1 MFKLDEVKAHC
12 DVPCGIY
19 DTNRAIVAALSCIRM
34 VDLIEAK
41 IASGDTGAQA
51 QNDISR
57 YIATKEEEAALCK
70 SEIVIIWG
78 DFVKAPHIAGNP
90 EVHTMVHNIMMLGGA
105 VKQHVSR
112 EKAMELLVAVN
123 NFAELFWKLKGMES
137 KRVTAPYAPAEEM
150 VLPVI

>member
-19 DTNRAIVAALSCIRM
+19 DTNRAIVAALSCVRM

-51 QNDISR
+51 QNDIAR

-70 SEIVIIWG
+70 AEIAIIWG
-78 DFVKAPHIAGNP
+78 DFVKPVHLIENAGI
-90 EVHTMVHNIMMLGGA
+90 HAMVHNIMMLGGA

-112 EKAMELLVAVN
+112 EKAMELLAAVN
-123 NFAELFWKLKGMES
+123 DFSELFWKLKGMES
-137 KRVTAPYAPAEEM
+137 KRVTAPYAPGEEM